1 MDIAE
6 EGKLRQLARDA
17 ADTRGPEDSMDDLL
31 NWNNLT
37 YTMPVTN
44 SVVTAR
50 NLKSY
55 KADQNTYTISSGQQI
70 LVTMQSGQQF
80 VDWSNSFLEFDLE
93 LEKLDLFESSDT
105 DPILGFFWAPPLL
118 KSSGTTQSGTSTLTQ
133 VTQAVNVSGT
143 AYNFLTDGTS
153 ITSTVTA
160 TADSKFSAYELSG
173 HGGSVL
179 NLIERVVL
187 TSRSGVEL
195 QRIEDFNKL
204 HALHSTIKKSKLWKQ
219 TVGKSIQ
226 LPPFDYDSVDLSG
239 ADATN
244 DGKNFGQRN
253 PNIKNSKTVHYSI
266 PMECFMG
273 LFDTKQLCPS
283 MIASGLRIE
292 FYLTDFSM
300 AITVAKKPG
309 TIGQVCSPVTAVTPH
324 ANAEYKIKN
333 LQILT
338 DTVTLN
344 DAAMKQLNMTSA
356 QNGLEYVYNGH
367 FTQRYIATTSTVE
380 IQCSKAVSRALFAS
394 AVHYRQPTAWT
405 VFNMVGRPAAREIT
419 WTKHQWRLGS
429 QYFPHQSIESKSI
442 EEYSKL
448 YYNILYATD
457 TLNKNMQIDFQYKR
471 DILQPSGPLPVVA
484 TFERSNLLRFSGV
497 PINNSRTL
505 SLSAEIDTSGARATQ
520 AGTVLLFLEYVM
532 LSKAFLN
539 NIVVSV

>member
-1 MDIAE
+1 MSTDMDIAE

-17 ADTRGPEDSMDDLL
+17 ADTRGPEDSMEDLL

-50 NLKSY
+50 NLKAY
-55 KADQNTYTISSGQQI
+55 KSDQNSYDISSGQQI

-93 LEKLDLFESSDT
+93 LNNIGDMTLNSTEDV
-105 DPILGFFWAPPLL
+105 LGLFWAPPLMTETDAETISY
-118 KSSGTTQSGTSTLTQ
+118 KLT
-133 VTQAVNVSGT
+133 
-143 AYNFLTDGTS
+143 
-153 ITSTVTA
+153 
-160 TADSKFSAYELSG
+160 G

-179 NLIERVVL
+179 NLFDRIVV

-195 QRIEDFNKL
+195 QRIEDFNRL
-204 HALHSTIKKSKLWKQ
+204 HALHTTIRKSKLWKR
-219 TVGKSIQ
+219 TVGSQIQ
-226 LPPFDYDSVDLSG
+226 TPPFDFFFKNLSATHASGDSLKTRNS
-239 ADATN
+239 AITN
-244 DGKNFGQRN
+244 SAK
-253 PNIKNSKTVHYSI
+253 VHYSI

-292 FYLTDFSM
+292 FYLTNFAN
-300 AITVAKKPG
+300 AITICIPVQTMGVACAPIED
-309 TIGQVCSPVTAVTPH
+309 TTVVTNGATPPTF
-324 ANAEYKIKN
+324 KIKD

-344 DAAMKQLNMTSA
+344 DAAIKQLNMTSA

-367 FTQRYIATTSTVE
+367 FTQRYIAVDDAVE
-380 IQCSKAVSRALFAS
+380 IQCSKAVSRALFVS
-394 AVHYRQPTAWT
+394 AVHYMPVKPWKE
-405 VFNMVGRPAAREIT
+405 FNMVGRKPYLET
-419 WTKHQWRLGS
+419 TGPLWTQHQWRLGS
-429 QYFPHQSIESKSI
+429 QYFPHQRIETNTWND
-442 EEYSKL
+442 YSKV

-457 TLNKNMQIDFQYKR
+457 TLNKNMQIDYDYKR
-471 DILQPSGPLPVVA
+471 DVLNSSAPLPVVA

-505 SLSAEIDTSGARATQ
+505 SLSGRIDTTEYGNNGQ
-520 AGTVLLFLEYVM
+520 ILLFLEYVM

>member
-1 MDIAE
+1 MSMDMDIAE
-6 EGKLRQLARDA
+6 EGKLRQLARDS

-50 NLKSY
+50 NLKAY
-55 KADQNTYTISSGQQI
+55 KADQNVYSISSGQQI

-80 VDWSNSFLEFDLE
+80 VDWSNSFLEFDLH
-93 LEKLDLFESSDT
+93 LKNLGKFKST
-105 DPILGFFWAPPLL
+105 DAGRILGFFWAPPLL
-118 KSSGTTQSGTSTLTQ
+118 KSAGDGLTTVYAMDKKQVAINSHDVLLDTTDLAASVTS
-133 VTQAVNVSGT
+133 VP
-143 AYNFLTDGTS
+143 
-153 ITSTVTA
+153 
-160 TADSKFSAYELSG
+160 SKFSGYELTG

-195 QRIEDFNKL
+195 QRIEDFNRL

-226 LPPFDYDSVDLSG
+226 LPPFDYDSNDLS
-239 ADATN
+239 ADTAITVGGEFSTRNNKITN
-244 DGKNFGQRN
+244 DQT
-253 PNIKNSKTVHYSI
+253 IHYSI

-273 LFDTKQLCPS
+273 VFDTKQLCPS
-283 MIASGLRIE
+283 MIAAGLRIE
-292 FYLTDFSM
+292 FYLADFPQ
-300 AITVAKKPG
+300 AITVVKKPDS
-309 TIGQVCSPVTAVTPH
+309 IGEVCPPVAAV
-324 ANAEYKIKN
+324 AAAADAVYEIKN

-367 FTQRYIATTSTVE
+367 FTQRYIANTSTVE

-394 AVHYRQPTAWT
+394 AVHYRKQQQWIE
-405 VFNMVGRPAAREIT
+405 FNMVGRPAARAHT
-419 WTKHQWRLGS
+419 WTQHQWRLGS
-429 QYFPHQSIESKSI
+429 QYFPHQRIESKSTAA
-442 EEYSKL
+442 YSKL
-448 YYNILYATD
+448 YYNILYSTD
-457 TLNKNMQIDFQYKR
+457 TLNKNMQIDYQYKR
-471 DILQPSGPLPVVA
+471 DVLQPSGPLPVVA

-505 SLSAEIDTSGARATQ
+505 SLSGEIDVDNARATKDGQ
-520 AGTVLLFLEYVM
+520 VLLFLEYVM

>member
-1 MDIAE
+1 MNKNCILKKNKKKNPVTLFNQSKLEKMSADMDIAE

-44 SVVTAR
+44 SVVTTR
-50 NLKSY
+50 NLKAY
-55 KADQNTYTISSGQQI
+55 RADQNSYDISSGQQI

-93 LEKLDLFESSDT
+93 LKGLGSAKSESST
-105 DPILGFFWAPPLL
+105 ASILGFFWAPPIQ
-118 KSSGTTQSGTSTLTQ
+118 GSTL
-133 VTQAVNVSGT
+133 N
-143 AYNFLTDGTS
+143 
-153 ITSTVTA
+153 TA
-160 TADSKFSAYELSG
+160 TTYELTG

-179 NLIERVVL
+179 NLIERIVV

-204 HALHSTIKKSKLWKQ
+204 HALHTTIKKSKLWKK
-219 TVGKSIQ
+219 TVGRSIQ
-226 LPPFDYDSVDLSG
+226 LPPYHYTSRQVNDTDKAHTLNTRNGEITVG
-239 ADATN
+239 A
-244 DGKNFGQRN
+244 K
-253 PNIKNSKTVHYSI
+253 SVHYSI

-292 FYLTDFSM
+292 FYLTGVEQALTVVEKAATSGLICPPGG
-300 AITVAKKPG
+300 AISDIPA
-309 TIGQVCSPVTAVTPH
+309 TA
-324 ANAEYKIKN
+324 EFKIKN

-367 FTQRYIATTSTVE
+367 FTQRYIANTSSVE

-394 AVHYRQPTAWT
+394 AVHYLEPKAWIR
-405 VFNMVGRPAAREIT
+405 FHMVGRPGNAVT
-419 WTKHQWRLGS
+419 WEKHQWRLGS
-429 QYFPHQSIESKSI
+429 QYFPHQPIETKSRDD
-442 EEYSKL
+442 YSKL
-448 YYNILYATD
+448 FYNVLYATD
-457 TLNKNMQIDFQYKR
+457 TLNKNMQIDYQFQR
-471 DILQPSGPLPVVA
+471 DVLDISAPLPVVA

-505 SLSAEIDTSGARATQ
+505 SLSADITATSSGAATDK
-520 AGTVLLFLEYVM
+520 GTILLFLEYVM